1 LLCVCLRLGVVWLCS
16 LDASAA
22 TFSVVRHRADSLAP
36 TRSPRHSNCKEATC
50 EGGACVFER
59 VEDVKCPGGAC
70 QFRNM
75 HRTLSEGYCTGG
87 GCRLD
92 GEAHPTDFAATL
104 SE

>member
-1 LLCVCLRLGVVWLCS
+1 MLLVECS
-16 LDASAA
+16 RDASAA
-22 TFSVVRHRADSLAP
+22 TYSAAYHAVGSLATRP
-36 TRSPRHSNCKEATC
+36 TNNRNCKEATC

-59 VEDVKCPGGAC
+59 VEEVKCPGGAC

-75 HRTLSEGYCTGG
+75 QRTLSEGYCTGG

>member
-1 LLCVCLRLGVVWLCS
+1 MRLRVGRPCS

-22 TFSVVRHRADSLAP
+22 TFSAVRHRADS
-36 TRSPRHSNCKEATC
+36 RRSNCKEATC
-50 EGGACVFER
+50 EGGACIFER

-75 HRTLSEGYCTGG
+75 QRTLSEGYCTGG